1 MRSSKG
7 VILQQAIDSL
17 NESEVTK
24 SIRYM
29 ASAGL
34 WNQWRSLFKVLELES
49 FRVHQQLLLFFTHK
63 ECSVSNSELK
73 DELIFQLTGQ
83 RVSTIEEVVEL
94 VNDEEIQRLEI
105 LFEQMRSNRMDN
117 KIRYQMEQSMQELT
131 IFFID
136 IAGYTER
143 SRDTDTY
150 QR

>member
-1 MRSSKG
+1 MLTDILYGCLKDENQEYICDIGFILYQLGEKQGS

-49 FRVHQQLLLFFTHK
+49 FRVHQQLLLFFTDK

-73 DELIFQLTGQ
+73 DELMFQLTGQ
-83 RVSTIEEVVEL
+83 RVSTIEVVEL
-94 VNDEEIQRLEI
+94 VNDEEIEK
-105 LFEQMRSNRMDN
+105 LFS
-117 KIRYQMEQSMQELT
+117 
-131 IFFID
+131 
-136 IAGYTER
+136 
-143 SRDTDTY
+143 SRCA
-150 QR
+150 